1 MTVQSDAEKYGDA
14 FLSVDRSI
22 ALHGRLGITEPWN
35 EWEYPRRLAV
45 LDAVKDVEDVQLRL
59 DGVL

>member
-1 MTVQSDAEKYGDA
+1 VVGVTIQSDAERYGDT

-45 LDAVKDVEDVQLRL
+45 LDMEDDDGQMRLAV
-59 DGVL
+59 